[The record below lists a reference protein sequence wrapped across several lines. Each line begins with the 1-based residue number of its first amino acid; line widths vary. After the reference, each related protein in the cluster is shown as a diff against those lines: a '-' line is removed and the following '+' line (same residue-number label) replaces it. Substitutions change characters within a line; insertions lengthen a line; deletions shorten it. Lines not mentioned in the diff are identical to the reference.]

1 MERLSSLEITF
12 SIDREIRPGGED
24 LPGVGL
30 VSAKSGPSEIFGSST
45 IWRGS
50 LVFVT
55 SFAPPERLAWKGS
68 SEGRVVEIFS
78 VLD

>member
-1 MERLSSLEITF
+1 MERLSSLEMTF
-12 SIDREIRPGGED
+12 SIDREILPVWED
-24 LPGVGL
+24 PAGVGL

-55 SFAPPERLAWKGS
+55 SFAPAERLAWKGS
-68 SEGRVVEIFS
+68 SEGRVAEIFS
-78 VLD
+78 VFG